1 MSNVRFCF
9 FDFLYLLSFPLPI
22 FFVCWCVFLGF
33 PFLFLVLFSFGFP
46 FSCFVL
52 SFLSRSSIP
61 IQECL
66 RLLLFFVFLFT
77 LYRLHFPPQQCLAF
91 AIRLIFDHSFC
102 PMPLVLFILSYIF
115 VPLTITFYTDSE
127 PHQHRMPSLC
137 SLCPHAMLSL
147 STSTSAAAASPP
159 LSTPHGHAHSHPP
172 AMHTLL
178 DMGMHTRSHPHG
190 VHHFGA

>member
-52 SFLSRSSIP
+52 SFLSRSSIA

-66 RLLLFFVFLFT
+66 RLLLFFVSLFT

-137 SLCPHAMLSL
+137 SLCPHLHLLRLHLRLYQRLMA
-147 STSTSAAAASPP
+147 
-159 LSTPHGHAHSHPP
+159 TPIR
-172 AMHTLL
+172 TLQPCIPYWIWVCTPVRIR
-178 DMGMHTRSHPHG
+178 MG

>member
-52 SFLSRSSIP
+52 SFLSRSSIA

-102 PMPLVLFILSYIF
+102 PMPLVLFIYLYLILYLRSIDHHI
-115 VPLTITFYTDSE
+115 LHRLGTIPTSNV
-127 PHQHRMPSLC
+127 L
-137 SLCPHAMLSL
+137 AMLSL

-159 LSTPHGHAHSHPP
+159 LSTPHGHGHSHPP

-178 DMGMHTRSHPHG
+178 DMGMHTRSHSHG